1 MELNPAV
8 VVETQPGAV
17 RMPKKISTLDEYEA
31 ATQRV
36 RELSDKPEG
45 TPEAA
50 ELAELVEA
58 IMDWDKAHD
67 DATAWKD

>member
-1 MELNPAV
+1 MTITSIE
-8 VVETQPGAV
+8 
-17 RMPKKISTLDEYEA
+17 EYEA

-36 RELSDKPEG
+36 RELADMPEG

-50 ELAELVEA
+50 EMADLITSITEGDE
-58 IMDWDKAHD
+58 AHD

>member
-1 MELNPAV
+1 
-8 VVETQPGAV
+8 
-17 RMPKKISTLDEYEA
+17 MPKKISTLDEYEA

>member
-1 MELNPAV
+1 MTITSIDDY
-8 VVETQPGAV
+8 ET
-17 RMPKKISTLDEYEA
+17 

-36 RELSDKPEG
+36 RELADGPEG

-50 ELAELVEA
+50 ELADLVAA